1 MRILRPLL
9 LLVTAGV
16 ALAGVDQKLVGTW
29 TAGSTTIRIEAG
41 GRCSAGAEVGKCQ
54 TLRGALF
61 YQAPNGTVTTYG
73 WKVAGEELTISGNG
87 MNQVFQRGEQPAP
100 PTTPPPATPPT
111 SGVQPTT
118 GARWSDE
125 TWGVTLDLPAGWK
138 AAMRDGILLLGSDT
152 EAGLMVV
159 RFSPKTDRAAL
170 TAGYSQGLQE
180 SGVNLL
186 PTSPIADFAAG
197 ANRGLAGE
205 LGGMAQNGSRLTAR
219 VVGVPTP
226 FGDAAIFLGVTTPEQ
241 YAKLKPRVEALAAG
255 ASFQKPKIPPA
266 NVTVA
271 GQYYYIF
278 TSTSGG
284 SYSREDSLSLCANG
298 MFRRKGEMSGSGAA
312 GSAATANAYAGSWSA
327 DGDGQAGTVTLQY
340 RNGSSERLRY
350 QKAGVDI
357 VLNGKK
363 YGRFGDGSCA
373 K

>member
-9 LLVTAGV
+9 PLIAAGV
-16 ALAGVDQKLVGTW
+16 AVAGVDQKLVGTW
-29 TAGSTTIRIEAG
+29 TAGATTIRIEAS
-41 GRCSAGAEVGKCQ
+41 GRCSVGAEVGKCQ

-73 WKVAGEELTISGNG
+73 WKVAGEELTITGNG
-87 MNQVFQRGEQPAP
+87 INQVFQRGEAPAP
-100 PTTPPPATPPT
+100 PTPATATAPAVAPPG
-111 SGVQPTT
+111 S
-118 GARWSDE
+118 ASRWSDE
-125 TWGVTLDLPAGWK
+125 TWGVSFELPAGWK

-152 EAGLMVV
+152 EPGLMVV

-170 TAGYSQGLQE
+170 TAGYGQGLQE
-180 SGVNLL
+180 SGVNLM
-186 PTSPIADFAAG
+186 PTARIEEFAAG
-197 ANRGLAGE
+197 ANRALAGE

-226 FGDAAIFLGVTTPEQ
+226 FGDAVVFLGVTTPEQ
-241 YAKLKPRVEALAAG
+241 YAKLKPRVDALAAG
-255 ASFQKPKIPPA
+255 ASFAKPKIPPA

-298 MFRRKGEMSGSGAA
+298 MFRRKGEMSGSGSA
-312 GSAATANAYAGSWSA
+312 GSAVTSNGYAGSWSA
-327 DGDGQAGTVTLQY
+327 DGDGQTGTVTLQY

-350 QKAGVDI
+350 QKSGVDI

-363 YGRFGDGSCA
+363 YGRFGDGSCL